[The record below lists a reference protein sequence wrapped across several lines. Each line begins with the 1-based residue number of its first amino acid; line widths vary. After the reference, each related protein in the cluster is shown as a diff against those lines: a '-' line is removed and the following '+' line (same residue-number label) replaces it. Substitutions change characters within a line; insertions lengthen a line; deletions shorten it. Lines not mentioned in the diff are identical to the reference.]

1 MGIEKIDSFQI
12 IDSLGPDMF
21 FEYQIGYTTFKE
33 KKNPQDEEEILDQFL
48 ESVYSKTNSGV
59 RIYAE
64 KRAKEEWPK
73 YSFKWEKNSYE
84 SDSLEGK
91 NIYIHFERM
100 NQVSLD
106 AIIISDKN

>member
-1 MGIEKIDSFQI
+1 M
-12 IDSLGPDMF
+12 
-21 FEYQIGYTTFKE
+21 
-33 KKNPQDEEEILDQFL
+33 
-48 ESVYSKTNSGV
+48 